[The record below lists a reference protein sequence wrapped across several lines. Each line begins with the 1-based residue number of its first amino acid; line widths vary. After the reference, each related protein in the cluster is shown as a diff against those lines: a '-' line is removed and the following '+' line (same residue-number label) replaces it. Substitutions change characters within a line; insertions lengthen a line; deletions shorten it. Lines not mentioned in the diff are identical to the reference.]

1 MEIVNAAS
9 VKQLLLK
16 PIHLLYPTLAQ
27 PVPAEKASEL

>member
-16 PIHLLYPTLAQ
+16 PIHLLIPRPCATSACR
-27 PVPAEKASEL
+27 ESE